1 MSHTMHSNN
10 RQLNIFFKSENRNRI
25 GDNLAKDI
33 AQLQKVMSVT
43 NNIIFPWRKI
53 VLHFQFKTWSD
64 VHKNKLEIPLTLQ
77 STNKC
82 LIFKCNKSLG
92 IKKTKRKLYFTK
104 CIHFRHKFYKKRTK
118 YFRMI
123 IRVPISFIISWKTN
137 TSPTSHKI
145 KMSIFYT
152 LYSVYILT
160 FKMF

>member
-1 MSHTMHSNN
+1 MSHTMYSNN

-43 NNIIFPWRKI
+43 NNIIFPRRKI

-92 IKKTKRKLYFTK
+92 IKKQKENYTSQNASTSD
-104 CIHFRHKFYKKRTK
+104 T
-118 YFRMI
+118 
-123 IRVPISFIISWKTN
+123 SFIKN
-137 TSPTSHKI
+137 GQN
-145 KMSIFYT
+145 IFEW
-152 LYSVYILT
+152 
-160 FKMF
+160 